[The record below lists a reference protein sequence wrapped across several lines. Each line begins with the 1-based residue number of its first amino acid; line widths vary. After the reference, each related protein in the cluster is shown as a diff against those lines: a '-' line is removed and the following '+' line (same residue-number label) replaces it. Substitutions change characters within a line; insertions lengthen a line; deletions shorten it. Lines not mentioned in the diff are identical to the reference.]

1 MARIALRTAK
11 DRSAREVL
19 FDRAQDPI
27 HLAVCRLSPGE
38 TGTLAGGGGEGA
50 AYVWQG
56 SLRFGATD
64 LPAGSSLILEAGAQ
78 PAVSAGTDGATVV
91 LFHANQP
98 AKAGQAKVGQVPGA
112 VHLLPDSQVPRYAP
126 EPGAGGAAGG
136 LHANGECPTCQ
147 VWLHENQLPGMAGG
161 DTAAVA
167 ERGIHSHSEDE
178 IIFITAGTMRL
189 GARLVGPGTA
199 IAIARDTFY
208 SFTPGP
214 EGLSFINF
222 RPARPSA
229 FRMKQGGSFDEPGYW
244 QERVS
249 PPVYLA

>member
-1 MARIALRTAK
+1 MARIALRRGTGT
-11 DRSAREVL
+11 SPREVL
-19 FDRAQDPI
+19 FDRPQDPI
-27 HLAVCRLSPGE
+27 HLAVWQLAPGE
-38 TGTLAGGGGEGA
+38 AVALASTSREGA

-56 SLRFGATD
+56 SLNAGAAE
-64 LPAGSSLILEAGAQ
+64 LVAGSSLILEAGAHID
-78 PAVSAGTDGATVV
+78 VSAGADGATLVQ
-91 LFHANQP
+91 FRTNSTPEANRN
-98 AKAGQAKVGQVPGA
+98 GA
-112 VHLLPDSQVPRYAP
+112 VHLLPAAKVPRYAP

-147 VWLHENQLPGMAGG
+147 VWLHENHLPGMAEGEN
-161 DTAAVA
+161 TAAVA

-199 IAIARDTFY
+199 LAIARDTFY

-222 RPARPSA
+222 RPARPAA
-229 FRMKQGGSFDEPGYW
+229 FRMKQGGTFDEPGYW
-244 QERVS
+244 KERVR
-249 PPVYLA
+249 PPVYLD